1 MASKNP
7 EFVISP
13 NIGAGLRTFVYSQLF
28 VTPPYP
34 RDSFAEQTIIVTGS
48 NTGLGLEAARHFY
61 RLGCARLILAVRSTT
76 RGEAA
81 KEDILRSNITHRS
94 DAGAIE
100 VWPLDLSSTASTIA
114 FAGRVKNELD
124 RVDVLVENAG
134 LNSGEWTLCE
144 GHEQA
149 VQVNVL
155 NTFLLAFMLLPKLRA
170 TRRLTAAHA
179 VHPHVVIVSSEAHR
193 LTSFPEINAPNLY
206 DELKVRERFSQQ
218 ARYQATK
225 LIEVLFTRELVARLS
240 DKQDTIVGDTPP
252 VIINLVNPG
261 LCASDLARGE
271 PPSTLARIA
280 RWIFERTTE
289 VGGRTL
295 VLAASA
301 PKSSHG
307 EYQNDGENQNVED
320 WIYTEAGRR
329 VQRKVFEQ
337 TLGILEERRPGI
349 SQEAGL

>member
-1 MASKNP
+1 MASKNR

-61 RLGCARLILAVRSTT
+61 RLDCARLILAVRNTAK
-76 RGEAA
+76 GEAA
-81 KEDILRSNITHRS
+81 KEDILRSNIPHRS

-114 FAGRVKNELD
+114 FAERVKKLD
-124 RVDVLVENAG
+124 RVDVLIENAG
-134 LNSGEWTLCE
+134 INSGEWTLCE

-155 NTFLLAFMLLPKLRA
+155 NTFLLALTLLPKLRA
-170 TRRLTAAHA
+170 TRRLTTADA
-179 VHPHVVIVSSEAHR
+179 VPPHLVIVSSEAHR
-193 LTSFPEINAPNLY
+193 LATFPEIHAPSLY
-206 DELKVRERFSQQ
+206 EELKVRERFSRQ

-225 LIEVLFTRELVARLS
+225 LIEVLFARELVARLG

-261 LCASDLARGE
+261 LCASDRARGE
-271 PPSTLARIA
+271 PPSILARIA

-307 EYQNDGENQNVED
+307 EYQSDGENQSVED
-320 WIYTEAGRR
+320 WIYTEAGRK
-329 VQRKVFEQ
+329 VQRKVFAQ